1 MLLLQVKLI
10 DQAGKA
16 KLRMQVAESALSDAQ
31 ASYQA
36 GTLRWRVNIDVL
48 RTAIEEVEAELYRA
62 IFTLAKHGIA
72 VQSAQQR
79 LQQICLLTGQTL
91 TQWACPKGAAYGI
104 F

>member
-1 MLLLQVKLI
+1 MH
-10 DQAGKA
+10 
-16 KLRMQVAESALSDAQ
+16 RM
-31 ASYQA
+31 
-36 GTLRWRVNIDVL
+36 THH
-48 RTAIEEVEAELYRA
+48 
-62 IFTLAKHGIA
+62 TLAQGLRHGGLLTDPKHGIA